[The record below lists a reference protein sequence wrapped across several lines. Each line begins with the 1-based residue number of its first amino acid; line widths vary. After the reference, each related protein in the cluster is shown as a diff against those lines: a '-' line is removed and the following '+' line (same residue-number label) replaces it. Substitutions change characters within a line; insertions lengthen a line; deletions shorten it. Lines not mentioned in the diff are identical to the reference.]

1 MHTACNGD
9 VRLAYDCV
17 GPATGTPMLL
27 VCGNATQVVHWPEEF
42 LAALVDRGFR
52 VALFDNRDSGRST
65 HCAHLPPYD
74 LRDMAAD
81 ARAVLDA
88 LGWSSAHVLGVSLGG
103 MIGQVMA
110 VHHPDRVR
118 SLTSI
123 ASAPAWSLSLS
134 RPRLRTLL
142 RIIRV
147 ASRAGEGR
155 DAAVETTVRIFRL
168 IASTRRY
175 PIDEA
180 WVREVSTRAYDLAHD
195 PGAPKRQQ
203 AACKA
208 GGDRRAELAGVT
220 APTLVV
226 HGEDDPLQSVRAGR
240 ATADA
245 IPGAR
250 LLVLPGVAHSLPPA
264 GLWPQVLDELCAVA
278 ARAPGPGA

>member
-1 MHTACNGD
+1 
-9 VRLAYDCV
+9 
-17 GPATGTPMLL
+17 
-27 VCGNATQVVHWPEEF
+27 
-42 LAALVDRGFR
+42 
-52 VALFDNRDSGRST
+52 
-65 HCAHLPPYD
+65 
-74 LRDMAAD
+74 
-81 ARAVLDA
+81 
-88 LGWSSAHVLGVSLGG
+88 
-103 MIGQVMA
+103 MA

-123 ASAPAWSLSLS
+123 ASAPAWSLFLS
-134 RPRLRTLL
+134 RPRLRTLI

-180 WVREVSTRAYDLAHD
+180 WVREVSTRAYDIAHD
-195 PGAPKRQQ
+195 PGALKRQQ

-278 ARAPGPGA
+278 TRAPAPGA